1 MLYGV
6 VTRSSVARDSLV
18 LQGRRSECAALDRL
32 LEATQLGQ
40 SAVLVVR
47 GEAGI
52 GKTALLEY
60 TAERSG
66 GCRVLRAVGVE
77 SEMELPFAGLH
88 QLCASLLEALERL
101 PTPQQ
106 EALGTAFG
114 LTSGA
119 RPDRFFVGLA
129 LLSLLSDAAEEQPLL
144 GLVDDA
150 QWLDQSSAQVLAFV
164 ARRLKA
170 ESIVLVFA
178 ERDPRGV
185 DAFEGLP
192 QLRVDGLSEA
202 DAGELLASAMRGPL
216 DERVAERIVAETHG
230 NPLALLE
237 LPRGLSPAE
246 LAGGFGLT
254 AALPLPGRIEESF
267 RQRAELLPAD
277 TQRLLLV
284 AAAEPIGDPTLLWRA
299 AARLGLGAGAAGP
312 AEAAGLLTLGARV
325 IFRHPLL
332 RSAIYRAAPAEERRA
347 AHEALAAATDPEL
360 DPDRRAWHRAQ
371 ATLAPDE
378 EVASELERSA
388 DRARAR
394 GGLAAAAAFLERAA
408 ALTPGPRRRARRE
421 LTAAQV
427 KHEAGAPAEA
437 LKLLAT
443 ADGRPLDELQRARLE
458 RLRAQVAFA
467 SRRGR
472 DAPPLL
478 LNAARHLEPLDA
490 ELARETYL
498 EALAAAIFAG
508 RLGSGRGV
516 RDVAEAARCAPPA
529 AQPTRTLDLLLD
541 GLTTRFA
548 DGYAAG
554 AAPLRR
560 ALDAVSQDE
569 GHTEEDIRWLW
580 LACRIAP
587 DLWEDEKWHA
597 LATRQLQLA
606 RNAGALSVL
615 PFAATYRAG
624 VHVHAGEF
632 AAAAALIEEADAIT
646 EATGNATLGYTSLV
660 LAAWRG
666 QEAQALEV
674 IEASR
679 EDATER
685 GEGRAIALAEYA
697 TAVLF
702 NGLGRY
708 QAARAAAQ
716 RACEHDDL
724 GLFGWALVE
733 LIEAAAR
740 TGEPDLA
747 REALE
752 QLSERTQLSD
762 TDWALG
768 VEARSRALLAK
779 GGRAEDLYC
788 EATERLGRCRIT
800 VHLARTHLIYGEWL
814 RRENRRT
821 DARKP
826 LRAAH
831 EMFASMGAE
840 AFAERAA
847 RELLATGDKAR
858 KRTPDTR
865 GQLTAQET
873 QIAELAREGHSNPE
887 IGAQLFISPRTVE
900 YHLHKVFTKLD
911 ISSRNELNRVLPSEA
926 REVQPVS
933 QAAGRG

>member
-1 MLYGV
+1 LLPN
-6 VTRSSVARDSLV
+6 SS
-18 LQGRRSECAALDRL
+18 
-32 LEATQLGQ
+32 
-40 SAVLVVR
+40 
-47 GEAGI
+47 
-52 GKTALLEY
+52 
-60 TAERSG
+60 
-66 GCRVLRAVGVE
+66 
-77 SEMELPFAGLH
+77 
-88 QLCASLLEALERL
+88 
-101 PTPQQ
+101 
-106 EALGTAFG
+106 
-114 LTSGA
+114 A
-119 RPDRFFVGLA
+119 RPTG
-129 LLSLLSDAAEEQPLL
+129 
-144 GLVDDA
+144 
-150 QWLDQSSAQVLAFV
+150 
-164 ARRLKA
+164 
-170 ESIVLVFA
+170 
-178 ERDPRGV
+178 
-185 DAFEGLP
+185 
-192 QLRVDGLSEA
+192 
-202 DAGELLASAMRGPL
+202 
-216 DERVAERIVAETHG
+216 
-230 NPLALLE
+230 
-237 LPRGLSPAE
+237 
-246 LAGGFGLT
+246 
-254 AALPLPGRIEESF
+254 
-267 RQRAELLPAD
+267 
-277 TQRLLLV
+277 
-284 AAAEPIGDPTLLWRA
+284 
-299 AARLGLGAGAAGP
+299 
-312 AEAAGLLTLGARV
+312 
-325 IFRHPLL
+325 
-332 RSAIYRAAPAEERRA
+332 
-347 AHEALAAATDPEL
+347 
-360 DPDRRAWHRAQ
+360 
-371 ATLAPDE
+371 
-378 EVASELERSA
+378 
-388 DRARAR
+388 RAR

-421 LTAAQV
+421 LTAAQA

-716 RACEHDDL
+716 RAWEHDDL

-747 REALE
+747 REAQE

-768 VEARSRALLAK
+768 VEARSRALLTK

-831 EMFASMGAE
+831 EIFASIGAE

-847 RELLATGDKAR
+847 RELLATGEKAR

>member
-1 MLYGV
+1 
-6 VTRSSVARDSLV
+6 
-18 LQGRRSECAALDRL
+18 
-32 LEATQLGQ
+32 
-40 SAVLVVR
+40 
-47 GEAGI
+47 
-52 GKTALLEY
+52 
-60 TAERSG
+60 
-66 GCRVLRAVGVE
+66 
-77 SEMELPFAGLH
+77 
-88 QLCASLLEALERL
+88 
-101 PTPQQ
+101 
-106 EALGTAFG
+106 
-114 LTSGA
+114 
-119 RPDRFFVGLA
+119 
-129 LLSLLSDAAEEQPLL
+129 
-144 GLVDDA
+144 
-150 QWLDQSSAQVLAFV
+150 
-164 ARRLKA
+164 
-170 ESIVLVFA
+170 
-178 ERDPRGV
+178 
-185 DAFEGLP
+185 
-192 QLRVDGLSEA
+192 
-202 DAGELLASAMRGPL
+202 
-216 DERVAERIVAETHG
+216 
-230 NPLALLE
+230 
-237 LPRGLSPAE
+237 
-246 LAGGFGLT
+246 
-254 AALPLPGRIEESF
+254 
-267 RQRAELLPAD
+267 
-277 TQRLLLV
+277 
-284 AAAEPIGDPTLLWRA
+284 
-299 AARLGLGAGAAGP
+299 
-312 AEAAGLLTLGARV
+312 V